1 MPLTVVCDQCGKAY
15 AADESLAGRRIRC
28 RGCGHIVTV
37 PRNDSADDGPNMDAL
52 ADLERSF
59 SGDAAAT
66 HAGTGAG
73 IPAPQI
79 PHMPGTPETIGL
91 EGENIENAGRA
102 NLRFN
107 FAGAKELD
115 MALPWLLTG
124 GAGFWLLV
132 QAARTAPKDAG
143 WTAFTGSLFWLGAYT
158 LIIWPLVFIALRA
171 AGRSVGF
178 QLPRTARWRTFAC
191 YLPAIVLTATMW
203 MIGLG
208 AVKSML
214 IGTLGGLIVASFSV
228 YVLFRLQGEEVATT
242 AGYGAGGYIFGLIL
256 AVLAMVGLNRLGAA
270 IVEST
275 GSTAIAASPLGPG
288 FDWAKGDP
296 RRAETEARNRTRV
309 SVADRIDPNSIAPA
323 PVAPVRAGPPEVT
336 AKLTGEASS
345 AASIAFAAGLPTGPV
360 IDTGP
365 QVVRPKSP
373 LVADFSPAS
382 LFRKPVDR
390 YVYSITDSPFV
401 ATMQRSG
408 DNLEFLVW
416 DSRNWTAVNAKPI
429 SVRGT
434 QGLEDF
440 TISPDGKKL
449 ARTSTFLQREV
460 EIYDV
465 TNPGA
470 KPLTVPLDSAGTILA
485 GILPADRL
493 LVTADAGGG
502 TKIDLFDLVRR
513 RNARQQ
519 PLQLPAPEGI
529 DKSLNFTAGAKFAA
543 VASRDDRGKP
553 AIRFFAMGAERS
565 VSSHTAGIASLPAD
579 WPTTPAGFAVSTDSE
594 KPEETYAAVL
604 YEHMGGAILQAYRQ
618 SSESKAGE
626 YIDRNARLPRRPP
639 EYTGPALRWIG
650 TGKNRYVLVYGKA
663 VVDLMSAEFVGEIDV
678 EGVTDLRVI
687 DAQNIL
693 LMCKSDRHPIPVRVK
708 LNLERAGTSQ

>member
-37 PRNDSADDGPNMDAL
+37 PRNDAADDGPNMDAL

-66 HAGTGAG
+66 HADAS
-73 IPAPQI
+73 PAFPGSQV
-79 PHMPGTPETIGL
+79 PHMQGTDEAIGL
-91 EGENIENAGRA
+91 AGENIENAGRA

-143 WTAFTGSLFWLGAYT
+143 WSAFTGSLFWLAAYT

-191 YLPAIVLTATMW
+191 YVPAIVLTATMW
-203 MIGLG
+203 MVGLG
-208 AVKSML
+208 PVKSIL
-214 IGTLGGLIVASFSV
+214 IGTLGGLIVATFSV
-228 YVLFRLQGEEVATT
+228 YVLFRLQAEEVAAT
-242 AGYGAGGYIFGLIL
+242 AGYGAGGYIFGLII
-256 AVLAMVGLNRLGAA
+256 AVLALVGLNRLGSA

-275 GSTAIAASPLGPG
+275 GSTAVPASPLGPG
-288 FDWAKGDP
+288 FAWAKGDP
-296 RRAETEARNRTRV
+296 NRIEASARERVRVSRAETVDPTT
-309 SVADRIDPNSIAPA
+309 VAPP
-323 PVAPVRAGPPEVT
+323 PVAPGRTGPPEVT
-336 AKLTGEASS
+336 PKLMGEASS
-345 AASIAFAAGLPTGPV
+345 AASVAFAAGLPTGPV

-365 QVVRPKSP
+365 QVPRPKSP

-382 LFRKPVDR
+382 IFRKPVDR
-390 YVYSITDSPFV
+390 YVYSITDSPFI
-401 ATMQRSG
+401 ATMQRVG

-440 TISPDGKKL
+440 TISPDGTKL

-465 TNPGA
+465 ANPNA
-470 KPLTVPLDSAGTILA
+470 KPITVPLDSAAAMLA
-485 GILPADRL
+485 GFLPGDRL
-493 LVTADAGGG
+493 LVTADASGG
-502 TKIDLFDLVRR
+502 TKIDIFDLVRR

-519 PLQLPAPEGI
+519 PLQLPAPEGT
-529 DKSLNFTAGAKFAA
+529 DKSLNLTGGAKFAA
-543 VASRDDRGKP
+543 VICRDDRGKP

-565 VSSHTAGIASLPAD
+565 VSSHSAGITSLPQD
-579 WPTTPAGFAVSTDSE
+579 WPTAPAGFAVSTDSD

-650 TGKNRYVLVYGKA
+650 SGKNRYVLVYGKA
-663 VVDLMSAEFVGEIDV
+663 VVDLLAGEFIGEIDA

-687 DAQNIL
+687 DPQNLL
-693 LMCKSDRHPIPVRVK
+693 LMSKSDRHPIPVRVK
-708 LNLERAGTSQ
+708 LNLERTGASQ